1 MDAAVW
7 HATVFTHNRDRL
19 LEANVARAF
28 LAGLLELRQVKRLL
42 SSEHFSVDGTLIDA
56 WASMK
61 SFRPR
66 DGSGAPQGPGRNGER
81 DFRREK
87 RSNETHASATD
98 PDARLYRKAAERET
112 VLTMFDRRRSRHR
125 ITLGADKAYD
135 VGARPRE
142 VLADKGYDADDL
154 RGDLLIRGVRPVT
167 PWKANRRERGRLDR
181 PLYALR
187 NRIERA
193 IGHLKQFRRVA
204 TRYDKTAGSFLSFV
218 QIAAIHRWMRF
229 VHTP

>member
-1 MDAAVW
+1 MGPSRGGLSTKIHVVTKAGGLPLAIHLTPGLTADIAAARDA
-7 HATVFTHNRDRL
+7 
-19 LEANVARAF
+19 
-28 LAGLLELRQVKRLL
+28 L
-42 SSEHFSVDGTLIDA
+42 SLVE
-56 WASMK
+56 
-61 SFRPR
+61 
-66 DGSGAPQGPGRNGER
+66 
-81 DFRREK
+81 
-87 RSNETHASATD
+87 
-98 PDARLYRKAAERET
+98 
-112 VLTMFDRRRSRHR
+112 
-125 ITLGADKAYD
+125 
-135 VGARPRE
+135 ARPRE